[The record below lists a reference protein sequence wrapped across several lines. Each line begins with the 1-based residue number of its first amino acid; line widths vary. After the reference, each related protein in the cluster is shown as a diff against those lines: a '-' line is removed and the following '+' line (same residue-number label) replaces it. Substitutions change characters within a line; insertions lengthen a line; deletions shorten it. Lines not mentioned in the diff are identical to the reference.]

1 MGENGK
7 KLIYN
12 IHTIWNDRR
21 LAMGNNRSRSKE
33 YIFAASLGAI
43 GGGIIV
49 AIATR
54 AIPKMMSKIKAGMM
68 QNMMAQMTEGEC
80 KPVDI

>member
-1 MGENGK
+1 VG
-7 KLIYN
+7 N
-12 IHTIWNDRR
+12 INSPYR
-21 LAMGNNRSRSKE
+21 E

-49 AIATR
+49 AMVTR
-54 AIPKMMSKIKAGMM
+54 AIPKMMSKIMAGMM

-80 KPVDI
+80 EPVDI